1 MAQVSA
7 ADVAKLRKM
16 TGAGMMD
23 CKKALEEANGD
34 YERAQDIIREKG
46 KLIASKR
53 ADREAT
59 EGVVLAKV
67 SEDGKKGIIVCLA
80 CETDFV
86 AKNNDF
92 IALTNQIV
100 DVALSSFPADLNA
113 LLALPLNG
121 KTIAD
126 VVAEK
131 SGITGEKFSLAYY
144 DKVEAGF
151 CAPYIH
157 TNKKLASLVGFSKV
171 ITLDAAK
178 DVAMQVAAMNPVAID
193 KDQCPAEVVE
203 KELHIAREQIRLE
216 GKPENMVE
224 KIALGKLGKF
234 FKESTLLS
242 QDFIKDAKVSVEAH
256 LKAVDAEVKV
266 VSFKRFTLND

>member
-34 YERAQDIIREKG
+34 YDRAQDIIREKG

-53 ADREAT
+53 ADRDAT
-59 EGVVLAKV
+59 EGVVIAKV
-67 SEDGKKGIIVCLA
+67 SADGKKGIILCLA

-86 AKNNDF
+86 AQNNDF

-100 DVALSSFPADLNA
+100 EVALSSFPVDLNA

-121 KTIAD
+121 KTVAD
-126 VVAEK
+126 LVAEK
-131 SGITGEKFSLAYY
+131 SGITGEKFALAYY
-144 DKVEAGF
+144 DKVEAAF

-178 DVAMQVAAMNPVAID
+178 DIAMQVAAMNPVAID

-203 KELHIAREQIRLE
+203 HELHIAREQIRLE

-256 LKAVDAEVKV
+256 LKVVDAEVKV

>member
-34 YERAQDIIREKG
+34 YERAQEIIREKG

-59 EGVVLAKV
+59 EGVVLSKV
-67 SEDGKKGIIVCLA
+67 STDGKKGVVVCLA

-92 IALTNQIV
+92 IALANQIV
-100 DVALSSFPADLNA
+100 DVALNNFPSDLAA

-121 KTIAD
+121 KTVAEE
-126 VVAEK
+126 VAEK

-144 DKVEAGF
+144 DKAEAAF

-157 TNKKLASLVGFSKV
+157 TNKKLATLVAFSKV
-171 ITLDAAK
+171 IRLDDAK

-193 KDQCPAEVVE
+193 KDQCPAEVIE
-203 KELHIAREQIRLE
+203 KELHIAREQVRLE
-216 GKPENMVE
+216 GKPENMIE
-224 KIALGKLGKF
+224 KIAQGKLGKF

>member
-7 ADVAKLRKM
+7 AEVAKLRKM

-34 YERAQDIIREKG
+34 YERAQEIIREKG

-59 EGVVLAKV
+59 EGVVISKV
-67 SEDGKKGIIVCLA
+67 SADSKKGVMICLA

-92 IALTNQIV
+92 
-100 DVALSSFPADLNA
+100 VALAEQIAEVALNNLPADLTA
-113 LLALPLNG
+113 LLALSLNG
-121 KTIAD
+121 KTVAD
-126 VVAEK
+126 EVAEK
-131 SGITGEKFSLAYY
+131 SGITGEKFNVAYY

-157 TNKKLASLVGFSKV
+157 TNKKLASLVGFSKA
-171 ITLDAAK
+171 ISLNDAK
-178 DVAMQVAAMNPVAID
+178 DIAMQVAAMNPVAID
-193 KDQCPAEVVE
+193 KDQCPADVVE

-216 GKPENMVE
+216 GKPENMIE

-234 FKESTLLS
+234 FKDNTLLA
-242 QDFIKDAKVSVEAH
+242 QDFIKDGKVSVEAH

-266 VSFKRFTLND
+266 VNIKRFTLND

>member
-7 ADVAKLRKM
+7 AEVAKLRKM

-34 YERAQDIIREKG
+34 YERAQEIIREKG

-59 EGVVLAKV
+59 EGVVISKV
-67 SEDGKKGIIVCLA
+67 SADGKTGVMICLA

-92 IALTNQIV
+92 
-100 DVALSSFPADLNA
+100 VALAEQIAEVALNNLPADLSA
-113 LLALPLNG
+113 LLALSLNG
-121 KTIAD
+121 RTVAD
-126 VVAEK
+126 EVAEK
-131 SGITGEKFSLAYY
+131 SGITGEKFNVAYY

-151 CAPYIH
+151 CVPYIH
-157 TNKKLASLVGFSKV
+157 TNKKLASLVAFSKA
-171 ITLDAAK
+171 ISLNDAK
-178 DVAMQVAAMNPVAID
+178 DIAMQVAAMNPVAID
-193 KDQCPAEVVE
+193 KDQCPAEVIE
-203 KELHIAREQIRLE
+203 KELQIAREQIRLE
-216 GKPENMVE
+216 GKPENMIE

-234 FKESTLLS
+234 FKDNTLLA

-266 VSFKRFTLND
+266 VKIKRFTLND